1 MQFDRNSL
9 VPIGALLKRIL
20 TLWVGTGIA
29 MVFCN
34 NLAAQT
40 DNDPY
45 RWLEEVTGEP
55 QLAWVRE
62 RNAQARS
69 RLEKWPDFAATRD
82 RLRQILDAK
91 DRLPQVSRHGDFLYN
106 FWRDEAHPRGVWRRT
121 TLAEFAKVHP
131 EWELLID
138 LDALALR
145 EQENWVWGG
154 SKCLGGEETRCILSL
169 SRGGADAKVMRE
181 FDLNDKAFVQGG
193 FALTEAKSTIEWED
207 LNTVLVGTDFGT
219 DSMTASGYP
228 RVIKRWRR
236 GQALAAAQTVFEGR
250 PTDVS
255 VWVSVDRTPG
265 FERTVFGRSLDF
277 WTNEIWRFAG
287 DRLVPIAKP
296 ADAQLEF
303 WYNHVLLLLRSD
315 FVHDGQ
321 TWPSGSLI
329 VSDAQAYLRGAAR
342 FSALFTPTSNR
353 SLQGYHLTR
362 STVLLDVLQD
372 VAARVEEQQWRP
384 AAAAV
389 PEFGTAA
396 APSASHRSDWV
407 RREVRAPLL
416 GSIRLQPLHDSLVK
430 NDQLAEH
437 YFLSYADFLTPDSSF
452 LGRTGTDQRDL
463 LRARSTHFDASGM
476 KVQQRFATS
485 QDGTRVPYFVV
496 WPKGAVANGLN
507 PTLLYGYGGF
517 RVSLGPWYSAG
528 YGAGWLASGGVLV
541 IANIRGG
548 GEYGPQWHQAALKAH
563 KQTSYDDFIAVA
575 QDLVAQ
581 GITNPSRLGIA
592 GGSNGGLLVGAVMV
606 QRPELFGAVL
616 CQVPLLD
623 MKRYHKLL
631 AGASWMAEYGD
642 PDNAQDWASISRYS
656 PYQNVQSTRKQPAV
670 FFTTSTRDD
679 RVHPGHARK
688 MAARMIAQSHDVV
701 YFENIEGGHGGAANN
716 AQRADLQA
724 LEFAFLWQQLSGR
737 VAERLIANQPP
748 SVVK

>member
-1 MQFDRNSL
+1 
-9 VPIGALLKRIL
+9 
-20 TLWVGTGIA
+20 
-29 MVFCN
+29 
-34 NLAAQT
+34 
-40 DNDPY
+40 
-45 RWLEEVTGEP
+45 
-55 QLAWVRE
+55 
-62 RNAQARS
+62 
-69 RLEKWPDFAATRD
+69 
-82 RLRQILDAK
+82 
-91 DRLPQVSRHGDFLYN
+91 
-106 FWRDEAHPRGVWRRT
+106 
-121 TLAEFAKVHP
+121 
-131 EWELLID
+131 
-138 LDALALR
+138 
-145 EQENWVWGG
+145 
-154 SKCLGGEETRCILSL
+154 
-169 SRGGADAKVMRE
+169 MRE
-181 FDLNDKAFVQGG
+181 FDLMDKAIVQGG

-236 GQALAAAQTVFEGR
+236 GQSLTAAQTVFEGR
-250 PTDVS
+250 PTDVY

-329 VSDAQAYLRGAAR
+329 VADAQAYLRGSAR

-389 PEFGTAA
+389 PEFGTTAVA
-396 APSASHRSDWV
+396 APSSSDSSDWV
-407 RREVRAPLL
+407 RREVKAPLL

-430 NDQLAEH
+430 NDKLAEH
-437 YFLSYADFLTPDSSF
+437 YFLNYADFLTPDSSF

-476 KVQQRFATS
+476 KVQQRFAIS

-528 YGAGWLASGGVLV
+528 
-541 IANIRGG
+541 
-548 GEYGPQWHQAALKAH
+548 
-563 KQTSYDDFIAVA
+563 
-575 QDLVAQ
+575 
-581 GITNPSRLGIA
+581 
-592 GGSNGGLLVGAVMV
+592 
-606 QRPELFGAVL
+606 
-616 CQVPLLD
+616 
-623 MKRYHKLL
+623 
-631 AGASWMAEYGD
+631 
-642 PDNAQDWASISRYS
+642 
-656 PYQNVQSTRKQPAV
+656 
-670 FFTTSTRDD
+670 
-679 RVHPGHARK
+679 
-688 MAARMIAQSHDVV
+688 
-701 YFENIEGGHGGAANN
+701 
-716 AQRADLQA
+716 
-724 LEFAFLWQQLSGR
+724 
-737 VAERLIANQPP
+737 
-748 SVVK
+748 